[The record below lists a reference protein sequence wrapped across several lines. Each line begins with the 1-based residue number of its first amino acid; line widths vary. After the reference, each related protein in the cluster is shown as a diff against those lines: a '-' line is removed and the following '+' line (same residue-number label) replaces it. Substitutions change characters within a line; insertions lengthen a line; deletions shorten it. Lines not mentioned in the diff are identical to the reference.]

1 MNTVLGHED
10 QPELS
15 VKVFGSKISLYEE
28 QGGNDCYITSEHLDS
43 DIRPFFSPC
52 SPSFL
57 GSAAI
62 RPPTSMLL
70 QSALGLAYIRPLIDL
85 QPAMFEQSTPVPTLQ
100 PPSPMQVILCTLV
113 EAGSCLQSRKPEK
126 TFQRPKTPKLV
137 AEWAD
142 RSGTR
147 FLLRKRVEI
156 ANEEACRIQEHYE
169 TEEVTPDVVEGL
181 GVLDPWRGFQET
193 RPEEWKLHNQLVHS
207 N

>member
-1 MNTVLGHED
+1 MNMFSYRLVRQDLHALLGRSIHFPDHSVHLALYWRDWDCHVRDTSNVMNTVLGHED

-43 DIRPFFSPC
+43 DLRPFFSPC

-85 QPAMFEQSTPVPTLQ
+85 QPPCSSNPHRCLLY
-100 PPSPMQVILCTLV
+100 SLHLLC
-113 EAGSCLQSRKPEK
+113 R
-126 TFQRPKTPKLV
+126 
-137 AEWAD
+137 
-142 RSGTR
+142 
-147 FLLRKRVEI
+147 
-156 ANEEACRIQEHYE
+156 
-169 TEEVTPDVVEGL
+169 
-181 GVLDPWRGFQET
+181 
-193 RPEEWKLHNQLVHS
+193 
-207 N
+207 